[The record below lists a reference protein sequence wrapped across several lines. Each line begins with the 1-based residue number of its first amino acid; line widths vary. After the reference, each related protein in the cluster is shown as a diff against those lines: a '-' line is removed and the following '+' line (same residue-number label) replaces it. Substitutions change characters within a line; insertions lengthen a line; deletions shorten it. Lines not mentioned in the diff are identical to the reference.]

1 MPPDD
6 ASPRKSAALSAAR
19 NAVNVQVL
27 MRLVRI
33 DNQMKSGKVP
43 PCPSGFATAFGE
55 QKQREPRCTADL
67 TGAAAKRP
75 ASPGRIY
82 FTDPDLCKPYRA
94 QNSYCLG
101 AEGRS
106 PKPSS
111 ITGTPICCTGVSRAR
126 NAVRARPKRGCRS
139 FRLRS
144 DRSVVCPEPANRFRR
159 RTRPAGPNGLN

>member
-1 MPPDD
+1 EKCVAFRGSSNSFRIRVPPDD

-75 ASPGRIY
+75 ASPVAFILPTPTCASLTAPRTPTALERKAGHRN
-82 FTDPDLCKPYRA
+82 LL
-94 QNSYCLG
+94 Q
-101 AEGRS
+101 S
-106 PKPSS
+106 P
-111 ITGTPICCTGVSRAR
+111 AR
-126 NAVRARPKRGCRS
+126 QYAVR
-139 FRLRS
+139 
-144 DRSVVCPEPANRFRR
+144 
-159 RTRPAGPNGLN
+159 GLLGG

>member
-1 MPPDD
+1 
-6 ASPRKSAALSAAR
+6 LSAAR

-75 ASPGRIY
+75 ASPVAFILPTPTCASLTAPRTPTALERKAGHRNLLQSPARQYAAPGSLGRGMLY
-82 FTDPDLCKPYRA
+82 A
-94 QNSYCLG
+94 H
-101 AEGRS
+101 GRS
-106 PKPSS
+106 GAAGAFAYVAIEAWSPPRQ
-111 ITGTPICCTGVSRAR
+111 PIG
-126 NAVRARPKRGCRS
+126 
-139 FRLRS
+139 
-144 DRSVVCPEPANRFRR
+144 SVVEL
-159 RTRPAGPNGLN
+159 GLQARMD